1 MPLYTLHRTHM
12 HSSTLGVVSFIK
24 GEETWVPPYLEREI
38 IAIGGQR
45 VDGDNPDV
53 IDAEK
58 VEALPLSFDERR
70 DEIFAAF
77 KLLVETNDS
86 KDFTGAGV
94 PTVAAVKKLVGAGC
108 DADRAEV
115 IELWS
120 EFRVLADEAK

>member
-1 MPLYTLHRTHM
+1 MPLYTLHRNYL
-12 HSSTLGVVSFIK
+12 HSSTLGVVSFVK
-24 GEETWVPPYLEREI
+24 DEETMVPPILEREI
-38 IAIGGQR
+38 IAIGGRR
-45 VDGDNPDV
+45 VEGDNPDV
-53 IDAEK
+53 LDAEK
-58 VEALPLSFDERR
+58 AAPIPLSFDERR

-77 KLLVETNDS
+77 KLLVESNES

-94 PTVAAVKKLVGAGC
+94 PTVSAVKKLTGL

>member
-1 MPLYTLHRTHM
+1 ML
-12 HSSTLGVVSFIK
+12 
-24 GEETWVPPYLEREI
+24 
-38 IAIGGQR
+38 
-45 VDGDNPDV
+45 
-53 IDAEK
+53 DAEK
-58 VEALPLSFDERR
+58 AAPIPLSFDERR

-94 PTVAAVKKLVGAGC
+94 PTVAAVKKLVGL

>member
-1 MPLYTLHRTHM
+1 MPLYTLHRNYL
-12 HSSTLGVVSFIK
+12 HSSTLGVISFVK
-24 GEETWVPPYLEREI
+24 GEETMVPPLLEREI
-38 IAIGGQR
+38 IAIGGRR
-45 VDGDNPDV
+45 VEGDNPDV
-53 IDAEK
+53 LDAEK
-58 VEALPLSFDERR
+58 TAPIPLSFDERR

-77 KLLVETNDS
+77 KLLVESNES

-94 PTVAAVKKLVGAGC
+94 PTVSAVKKLTGL

>member
-1 MPLYTLHRTHM
+1 MPLYTLHRNYL
-12 HSSTLGVVSFIK
+12 HSSTLGVISFVK
-24 GEETWVPPYLEREI
+24 GEETMVPPLLEREI
-38 IAIGGQR
+38 IAIGGRR
-45 VDGDNPDV
+45 VEGDNPDV
-53 IDAEK
+53 LDAEK
-58 VEALPLSFDERR
+58 AAPIPLSFDERR

-94 PTVAAVKKLVGAGC
+94 PTVAAVKKLVGL

>member
-1 MPLYTLHRTHM
+1 MPLYTLHRTHTLR
-12 HSSTLGVVSFIK
+12 STFGVISFVK
-24 GEETWVPPYLEREI
+24 GEETMVPPLLEREI
-38 IAIGGQR
+38 IAIGGRR
-45 VDGDNPDV
+45 VEGDNPDV
-53 IDAEK
+53 LDAEK
-58 VEALPLSFDERR
+58 AAPIPLSFDERR

-94 PTVAAVKKLVGAGC
+94 PTVAAVKKLVGL